1 MKDKNIKAK
10 LKDHLLQG
18 KKITP
23 LQAWRRWGTSRLAV
37 YVRRLRIEGWNIETT
52 IKAQQRRSIRRVFTC
67 ENSKGEQD
75 RIGGVFETLTHNFRM
90 EGDSVRKEG
99 AAQFIFQADRNH
111 NGN

>member
-52 IKAQQRRSIRRVFTC
+52 IKRNNGDQFAEYSLVKTRKVNRIAS
-67 ENSKGEQD
+67 GEYL
-75 RIGGVFETLTHNFRM
+75 RH
-90 EGDSVRKEG
+90 
-99 AAQFIFQADRNH
+99 
-111 NGN
+111 